1 MLNCS
6 VKCYVHFIAW
16 LYIFNKPFY
25 INPFTADS
33 RWDLPKYFFHLPN
46 AASILTVQCAA
57 DKQPAPDAHRDLV
70 TLHLFFFYSMH
81 YIFPAFLNPPFLLP
95 HESQHHDTDVGSTR
109 LTSLLYDGPR
119 ATEGSYFAAA
129 RTGDWRHWLELTV
142 VTRCKL
148 WTTQTC
154 HSLSGDLLN
163 YHQMRNLTKC
173 TAYWLDYRHQVNI
186 LCHKTLL

>member
-1 MLNCS
+1 M
-6 VKCYVHFIAW
+6 
-16 LYIFNKPFY
+16 
-25 INPFTADS
+25 
-33 RWDLPKYFFHLPN
+33 
-46 AASILTVQCAA
+46 QCAA

-81 YIFPAFLNPPFLLP
+81 YIFLAFLNPPFLLP
-95 HESQHHDTDVGSTR
+95 HKSQHHDTDVGSTR

-163 YHQMRNLTKC
+163 YDQMRNLTKC
-173 TAYWLDYRHQVNI
+173 I
-186 LCHKTLL
+186 LRTDWIIDIKSVFYVIKLFYNTCMTQELVFELYTFW